1 MKARFTKDK
10 SEKKNNRGS
19 YIQRYSKKVE
29 RQKKR
34 QNRKKRGNKKKKRP
48 EKKKQKDK
56 IKVEIPY
63 CRYI

>member
-1 MKARFTKDK
+1 MKARFKKDK

-29 RQKKR
+29 RQKKTK
-34 QNRKKRGNKKKKRP
+34 QKEKVKQEEKKRP
-48 EKKKQKDK
+48 EKEKQKDK